1 MLKFKMT
8 GHIKA
13 FTVWIFI
20 MQQSNLFTPLRAG
33 AYELA
38 HRIVMA
44 PLTRMRAQQ
53 PGNIPG
59 ALNAIYYGQRATLGG
74 LIIAESA
81 QISQEG
87 QAYPGTPGIH
97 SPTQVAGW
105 RLVTD
110 AVHSKGGLIFLQLVH
125 AGRMSHSS
133 LQPDRQLPVAP
144 SAIAPASN
152 VTTMTATGEFVPLET
167 PRVLSTEEMPRLVA
181 DFHQAATDALA
192 AGFDGVEIHGANGF
206 LLDQYL
212 QNRTNQR
219 RDEYGGSSE
228 NRSRLLFEVVDAVV
242 TVWGHERVGVRLSPY
257 GTFNDIG
264 DSDPIALFTDVITG
278 LSARQLAYLHLIE
291 PRSGT
296 PGMSDLGDD
305 MAPAIAKL
313 FRNTFQGTIIAAG
326 GFTKETGE
334 EAIDN
339 GTADA
344 IAFGRLFISNPD
356 LPRRFQLNA
365 VLNSYD
371 RATFYGGNEQGYVDY
386 PLFE

>member
-1 MLKFKMT
+1 
-8 GHIKA
+8 
-13 FTVWIFI
+13 
-20 MQQSNLFTPLRAG
+20 MQQSNLFAPLRVG
-33 AYELA
+33 TYELA

-59 ALNAIYYGQRATLGG
+59 VLNALYYGQRATLGG
-74 LIIAESA
+74 LIIGESA
-81 QISQEG
+81 QISPEG
-87 QAYPGTPGIH
+87 QAYPGTPGIY
-97 SPTQVAGW
+97 SPAQVAGW
-105 RLVTD
+105 QLVTD

-133 LQPDRQLPVAP
+133 LQPDGQLPIAP
-144 SAIAPASN
+144 SAIAPTSN
-152 VTTMTATGEFVPLET
+152 VTTMTATGEFVSLEA
-167 PRVLSTEEMPRLVA
+167 PRALSLEEMPRLVA
-181 DFHQAATDALA
+181 DFQQAAKNALA
-192 AGFDGVEIHGANGF
+192 AGFDGVEIHGANGY
-206 LLDQYL
+206 LLDQFL
-212 QNRTNQR
+212 QDRTNQR
-219 RDEYGGSSE
+219 QDRYGGSIE
-228 NRSRLLFEVVDAVV
+228 NRSRLLFEVVDAVIDV
-242 TVWGHERVGVRLSPY
+242 CGHDRVGVRLSPY
-257 GTFNDIG
+257 GTFNDMG

-278 LSARQLAYLHLIE
+278 LSDRQLAYLHLIE

-305 MAPAIAKL
+305 TAPAIAKL
-313 FRNTFQGTIIAAG
+313 FRNSFKGTIIAAG

-334 EAIDN
+334 EAIHN

-365 VLNSYD
+365 ALNAYD
-371 RATFYGGNEQGYVDY
+371 RSTFYGGSELGYVDY